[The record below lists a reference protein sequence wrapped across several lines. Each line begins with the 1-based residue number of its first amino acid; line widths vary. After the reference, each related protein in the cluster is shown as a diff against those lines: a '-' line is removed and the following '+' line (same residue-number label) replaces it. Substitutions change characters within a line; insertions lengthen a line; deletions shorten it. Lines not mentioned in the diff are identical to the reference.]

1 MNQPYSEP
9 KIFTG
14 GVDISQWKNLTNQEQ
29 KSALSKEWFVYYSFR
44 DPESEKLKRQSHIK
58 AGANRFKSRRA
69 RLAVL
74 KTLQRNLLLL
84 LEKGFNPY
92 EDNTTNKERFLGK
105 KPEVA
110 ESIDIVTIQPT
121 TTGNNMQQPTKTGNN
136 NVQQVEKIKEMSISE
151 AFKFGLDIKKRELN
165 SNSYHGYSSH
175 INRFEKWLTEKELHN
190 KGISTITKTLVM
202 EYLNSLL
209 QVSSTRNRNNYR
221 SSISSLFT
229 TLEDN
234 ELIKDNFVKKIKNL
248 KTTPERNK
256 TYTPTMQKDI
266 YDYMQEKDPL
276 LLLFVQFVSYNLLRP
291 IEVCRLRIE
300 DIDIKDKKLY
310 VKAKNKA
317 VKIKIIPDHLLIEI
331 PDLSEMDKKLYLF
344 TPEKI
349 GGQWEA
355 NETNRRDHFSKR
367 FKEVKEHFKLG
378 VNYGMYS
385 FRHTFITKLY
395 QQLRKQYPQF
405 SNDTLQWV
413 LKDYTT
419 QIEQKEAIKGLFPAY
434 NHIYPFA
441 LSECKFYYALVL
453 FLGF

>member
-14 GVDISQWKNLTNQEQ
+14 GVDISQWKNLTTKEQ
-29 KSALSKEWFVYYSFR
+29 KLALSKEWFVYYSYR
-44 DPESEKLKRQSHIK
+44 DPESKKLKRQSHIK
-58 AGANRFKSRRA
+58 AGANRFKSRRG
-69 RLAVL
+69 RLTVL
-74 KTLQRNLLLL
+74 KTLQRNLGLL
-84 LEKGFNPY
+84 LENGFNPY

-110 ESIDIVTIQPT
+110 ESIDTVTAQPAT
-121 TTGNNMQQPTKTGNN
+121 TTNNQ
-136 NVQQVEKIKEMSISE
+136 QQVEKLEMSISE

-190 KGISTITKTLVM
+190 NGISTITKTLVM

-209 QVSSTRNRNNYR
+209 KVSSTRNRNNYR

-317 VKIKIIPDHLLIEI
+317 VKIKIIPDHLLKEI
-331 PDLSEMDKKLYLF
+331 PDLSELDKKLYLF

-349 GGQWEA
+349 GGQWQA

-395 QQLRKQYPQF
+395 QELRKQYSQF
-405 SNDTLQWV
+405 EAKSRLMLITGHATMTALEQYLRDIDAELP
-413 LKDYTT
+413 KDYSNLL
-419 QIEQKEAIKGLFPAY
+419 K
-434 NHIYPFA
+434 
-441 LSECKFYYALVL
+441 SE
-453 FLGF
+453 

>member
-110 ESIDIVTIQPT
+110 ESIDTVMTQRAT
-121 TTGNNMQQPTKTGNN
+121 SGNNMQQPTTTCNN
-136 NVQQVEKIKEMSISE
+136 IQQVETIKEMSISE

-190 KGISTITKTLVM
+190 SEISTITKTLVI

-317 VKIKIIPDHLLIEI
+317 VKIKIIPDHLLKEI
-331 PDLSEMDKKLYLF
+331 PDLSELDKKLFLF

-349 GGQWEA
+349 GGQWQA

-395 QQLRKQYPQF
+395 QELRKQYSQF
-405 SNDTLQWV
+405 EAKSRLMLITGHATMTALEQYLRDIDAELP
-413 LKDYTT
+413 KDYSNLL
-419 QIEQKEAIKGLFPAY
+419 K
-434 NHIYPFA
+434 
-441 LSECKFYYALVL
+441 SE
-453 FLGF
+453 

>member
-1 MNQPYSEP
+1 MSQPYSEP

-14 GVDISQWKNLTNQEQ
+14 GVDINHWKNLTSTDQ
-29 KSALSKEWFVYYSFR
+29 KLALSKEWFIYYSYR
-44 DPESEKLKRQSHIK
+44 DPKSGKLKRQSHIK
-58 AGANRFKSRRA
+58 AGANRHKNLRA
-69 RLAVL
+69 RIAVL

-84 LEKGFNPY
+84 LENGFNPY
-92 EDNTTNKERFLGK
+92 DDNTTNKERFLGK
-105 KPEVA
+105 KTKEV
-110 ESIDIVTIQPT
+110 EPT
-121 TTGNNMQQPTKTGNN
+121 TTPTTSIAET
-136 NVQQVEKIKEMSISE
+136 QIEPTTEKPVAINEMSIVD

-165 SNSYHGYSSH
+165 SNSYNGYSSH
-175 INRFEKWLTEKELHN
+175 INRFEKWLTEKKLHN
-190 KGISTITKTLVM
+190 NGISTITKSLVI
-202 EYLNSLL
+202 EYLNSILK
-209 QVSSTRNRNNYR
+209 VSSSRNRNNYR
-221 SSISSLFT
+221 TSISSLFT

-266 YDYMQEKDPL
+266 YDYMQENDPL

-317 VKIKIIPDHLLIEI
+317 VKIKIIPDYLLKEI
-331 PDLSEMDKKLYLF
+331 PDLSALEKKLFLF

-349 GGQWEA
+349 GGDWEA

-367 FKEVKEHFKLG
+367 FKKVKDLFGLG

-395 QQLRKQYPQF
+395 QELRKEYSQFEAKSRLMLITGHATMIALEQYLRDIDAELP
-405 SNDTLQWV
+405 
-413 LKDYTT
+413 KDYS
-419 QIEQKEAIKGLFPAY
+419 
-434 NHIYPFA
+434 A
-441 LSECKFYYALVL
+441 LLNSK
-453 FLGF
+453 

>member
-14 GVDISQWKNLTNQEQ
+14 GVSITQWKDLSSAE
-29 KSALSKEWFVYYSFR
+29 KKLALSKEWFVYYSYR
-44 DPESEKLKRQSHIK
+44 DPESGKLKRQSHIK
-58 AGANRFKSRRA
+58 AGANRHKNMRA
-69 RLAVL
+69 RLSVL
-74 KTLQRNLLLL
+74 KTLQLNLGLL
-84 LEKGFNPY
+84 LENGFNPY

-105 KPEVA
+105 KQEVA
-110 ESIDIVTIQPT
+110 ASIDTVTVQPT
-121 TTGNNMQQPTKTGNN
+121 TTGNNI
-136 NVQQVEKIKEMSISE
+136 QQVETIKEMSISE

-175 INRFEKWLTEKELHN
+175 INRFEKWLKEKELHN
-190 KGISTITKTLVM
+190 KGISIITKTVVI

-209 QVSSTRNRNNYR
+209 KVSSTRNRNNYR
-221 SSISSLFT
+221 ASISSLFT

-266 YDYMQEKDPL
+266 YEYMQEKDPI
-276 LLLFVQFVSYNLLRP
+276 LLLFVQFISYNLLRP

-300 DIDIKDKKLY
+300 DIDIKDKRLY

-317 VKIKIIPDHLLIEI
+317 VKIKIIPDHLLREI
-331 PDLSEMDKKLYLF
+331 PDLSEMDKKLLLF
-344 TPEKI
+344 TPEKV
-349 GGQWEA
+349 GGEWEA

-367 FKEVKEHFKLG
+367 FKEVKDHFGLD

-395 QQLRKQYPQF
+395 QELRKEYTQFEAKSRLMLITGHATMIALEQYLRDIDAELP
-405 SNDTLQWV
+405 
-413 LKDYTT
+413 KDYSNLL
-419 QIEQKEAIKGLFPAY
+419 K
-434 NHIYPFA
+434 
-441 LSECKFYYALVL
+441 SE
-453 FLGF
+453 

>member
-14 GVDISQWKNLTNQEQ
+14 GVNITQWKDLSSAEKKQ
-29 KSALSKEWFVYYSFR
+29 ALSKEWFVYYSYR
-44 DPESEKLKRQSHIK
+44 DPDSGKLKRQSHIK
-58 AGANRFKSRRA
+58 AGANRHKNMRA
-69 RLAVL
+69 RLSVL
-74 KTLQRNLLLL
+74 KTLQRNLFLL
-84 LEKGFNPY
+84 LENDFNPY
-92 EDNTTNKERFLGK
+92 EDNTVNKKRFLGK
-105 KPEVA
+105 TIKVIEPTEKV
-110 ESIDIVTIQPT
+110 IDPPATNGNSQQEPATNEITIA
-121 TTGNNMQQPTKTGNN
+121 
-136 NVQQVEKIKEMSISE
+136 E
-151 AFKFGLDIKKRELN
+151 AFKFGLEIKKRELN

-175 INRFEKWLTEKELHN
+175 INRFEKWLTEKELNN
-190 KGISTITKTLVM
+190 KGISTITKTLVI

-221 SSISSLFT
+221 ASISSLFT

-266 YDYMQEKDPL
+266 YEYMQQKDPI
-276 LLLFVQFVSYNLLRP
+276 LLLFVQFISYNLLRP

-317 VKIKIIPDHLLIEI
+317 VKIKIIPDHLLKEI
-331 PDLSEMDKKLYLF
+331 PDLSEMDKKLLLF
-344 TPEKI
+344 TSEKI
-349 GGQWEA
+349 GGDWDA

-367 FKEVKEHFKLG
+367 FKKVKDHFGLDI
-378 VNYGMYS
+378 NYGMYS

-395 QQLRKQYPQF
+395 QELRKEYTQFEAKSRLMLITGHATMTALEQYLRDIDAELPEDY
-405 SNDTLQWV
+405 SNL
-413 LKDYTT
+413 
-419 QIEQKEAIKGLFPAY
+419 IK
-434 NHIYPFA
+434 
-441 LSECKFYYALVL
+441 SE
-453 FLGF
+453 

>member
-14 GVDISQWKNLTNQEQ
+14 GVDISQWKNLTTKEQ
-29 KSALSKEWFVYYSFR
+29 KLALSKEWFVYYSYR
-44 DPESEKLKRQSHIK
+44 DPESKKLKRQSHIK
-58 AGANRFKSRRA
+58 AGANRFKSRRG
-69 RLAVL
+69 RLTVL
-74 KTLQRNLLLL
+74 KTLQRNLGLL
-84 LEKGFNPY
+84 LENGFNPY

-110 ESIDIVTIQPT
+110 ASIDSITAQP
-121 TTGNNMQQPTKTGNN
+121 TTGNNMQQHATTNN
-136 NVQQVEKIKEMSISE
+136 NIQQVETIGMSITE
-151 AFKFGLDIKKRELN
+151 AFKFGLGIKKRELN

-190 KGISTITKTLVM
+190 KGISTITKTLVI

-256 TYTPTMQKDI
+256 TYTPAMQKDI

-317 VKIKIIPDHLLIEI
+317 VKIKIIPDHLLKEI
-331 PDLSEMDKKLYLF
+331 PDLSELDKKLYLF

-349 GGQWEA
+349 GGQ
-355 NETNRRDHFSKR
+355 
-367 FKEVKEHFKLG
+367 
-378 VNYGMYS
+378 
-385 FRHTFITKLY
+385 
-395 QQLRKQYPQF
+395 
-405 SNDTLQWV
+405 
-413 LKDYTT
+413 
-419 QIEQKEAIKGLFPAY
+419 
-434 NHIYPFA
+434 
-441 LSECKFYYALVL
+441 
-453 FLGF
+453 